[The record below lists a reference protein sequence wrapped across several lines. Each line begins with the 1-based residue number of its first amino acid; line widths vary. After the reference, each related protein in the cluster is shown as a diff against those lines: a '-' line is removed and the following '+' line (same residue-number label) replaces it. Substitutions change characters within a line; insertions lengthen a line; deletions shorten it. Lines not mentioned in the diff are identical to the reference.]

1 MSWFDEQI
9 KQRKNADREQIED
22 SFQEIAG
29 AVMGRRMSEA
39 LNDDRRLTTD
49 AIGDILKYYHVKPR
63 EVPDTI
69 RDMNEVLEFLMR
81 PYGIMRRTVFL
92 EKGWYKDAAG
102 AMLGRR
108 KDNGEVAA
116 LIPNDKGR
124 NT

>member
-116 LIPNDKGR
+116 LIPN
-124 NT
+124 